1 MNVLVVDD
9 SLAIAAL
16 LCDQLETLGHQ
27 VHTAINGA
35 LGVERFRSVNPDLV
49 LMDLEMPVM
58 DGLEAT
64 RQIRATEAQQR
75 WAWTPVV
82 FLTASSS
89 ETNLLKAIEAG
100 ADDFLPK
107 SASLPVLI
115 AKMHAMQRIAGLR
128 LALKDANQQLEYM
141 ANCDGL
147 TGLANRRALD
157 RRIDQ
162 TWASAIA
169 GALPYGLLLADL
181 DHFKRY
187 NDRYGHLAG
196 DECLRAIAKLFQSA
210 CTRANEAGIACGAF
224 AARYG
229 GEEFCLA
236 FPSIS
241 YLDLER
247 VAEHVLQE
255 TRRHAI
261 EHLDNPLTGIVTVSL
276 GLGHADPAEGR
287 VVQLFRQTDQR
298 LYRAKS
304 DGRNTVFPLRGAS
317 DTAAVKDTITP
328 NP

>member
-1 MNVLVVDD
+1 VNVLVIDD
-9 SLAIAAL
+9 SAVIVAL
-16 LCDQLETLGHQ
+16 LSDRLEAMGHQ
-27 VHTAINGA
+27 VHTASNGA
-35 LGVERFRSVNPDLV
+35 LGVDRFRAVNPDLV

-58 DGLEAT
+58 DGFEAT
-64 RQIRATEAQQR
+64 GRIRATEAQQR

-89 ETNLLKAIEAG
+89 DDNLLKAIEVG

-107 SASLPVLI
+107 SASLPVLM

-128 LALKDANQQLEYM
+128 LALQEANLQLERM

-157 RRIDQ
+157 HRVDE
-162 TWASAIA
+162 TWATAVA
-169 GALPYGLLLADL
+169 DALPYGLLLADL

-196 DECLRAIAKLFQSA
+196 DECLRTIAALFQAA
-210 CTRANEAGIACGAF
+210 CTRANESGIASGAF

-229 GEEFCLA
+229 GEEFCMA
-236 FPSIS
+236 FPSIG
-241 YLDLER
+241 YADLELM
-247 VAEHVLQE
+247 AEYVLQE

-276 GLGHADPAEGR
+276 GLGHAEPAEGR

-298 LYRAKS
+298 LYLAKS
-304 DGRNTVFPLRGAS
+304 DGRNTVSPMRGAR
-317 DTAAVKDTITP
+317 DNGTATATFA
-328 NP
+328 